1 MPEKS
6 EFGISGRRPP
16 TVKCGYI
23 FISFVFVKKKDD
35 LEGMWDEKPNVPC
48 ISAEICDAMGARLAQ
63 AQDFRFL
70 KGGEVKTVLDCL
82 LPFTAKG

>member
-48 ISAEICDAMGARLAQ
+48 ISAEICDATGGRI
-63 AQDFRFL
+63 L
-70 KGGEVKTVLDCL
+70 KGGEGETVLDCL